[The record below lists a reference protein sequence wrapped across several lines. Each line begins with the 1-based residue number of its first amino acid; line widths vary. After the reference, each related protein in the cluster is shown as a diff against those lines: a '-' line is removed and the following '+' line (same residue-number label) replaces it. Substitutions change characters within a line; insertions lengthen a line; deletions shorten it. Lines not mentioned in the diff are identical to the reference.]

1 MRDMND
7 LNHSLL
13 KNTVFI
19 ETLFFNIE
27 EVSEIQDGKHQ
38 IKYRVNYS
46 ETSNRYFTKS

>member
-1 MRDMND
+1 MRDTND

-27 EVSEIQDGKHQ
+27 EVSEI
-38 IKYRVNYS
+38 
-46 ETSNRYFTKS
+46 